1 MSKGG
6 ANTMDMNEP
15 FYVRRKPDPIPFRKF
30 LYNREKGTV
39 MGRNA
44 TSWGKLI
51 SSLQLLLSTVV
62 IIAKDALKPFC
73 VICNTYTSS
82 QAHFNK
88 KKMWLLDEALSPS
101 QYCVSYI
108 QVWCFV
114 VYFSIIPRAAM
125 SNDSHKYIQQKCSIF
140 IFHVYFSKP

>member
-88 KKMWLLDEALSPS
+88 KKCDFLTRLSLPLNIVCLTYRCGVLLFTSP
-101 QYCVSYI
+101 
-108 QVWCFV
+108 
-114 VYFSIIPRAAM
+114 
-125 SNDSHKYIQQKCSIF
+125 
-140 IFHVYFSKP
+140 